1 MIYKNMQVKK
11 SVNMKSC
18 VAKLKW
24 RAKSSQLIIL
34 VNKIVKFWKQND
46 SFYFLI
52 LAIRNENI
60 SFSDLV
66 NVFVLGSKVP

>member
-34 VNKIVKFWKQND
+34 VNKTVQFWKPND
-46 SFYFLI
+46 SVSVFI